1 VSAAPERGSVRAPRE
16 KGALE
21 GGARTNRVVA
31 VSLGVAGIGL
41 AGLLLG
47 LHGGD
52 RGWFSYLAAWTFA
65 TSLALGSLLLVMVGH
80 VAKAGW
86 MVVTRRLAEAVA
98 SALPLCLLLF
108 VPIALGLPHLYPWAR
123 PETADSPSLR
133 RAIAHTHAYL
143 NPPFFVVR
151 TGLYF
156 AIFIAVGALLAS
168 WSAKND
174 RAPSLA
180 LVLRMRRLSGGALPL
195 VALALTWASFDW
207 IMSLEPDWSSTIFGM
222 YFFAGSFVGAV
233 ALVAAVMGFVPGTSR
248 PVTAD
253 HAQALGRVLF
263 AMIIFWA
270 YMAFSQLLIYWIGD
284 VPEEIDYYRWR
295 TAGSW
300 SAVTASLIVGHFF
313 APFGAL
319 LSRHWKRN
327 LSFLGSVAAWV
338 LAMHFVD
345 AYWMVLPNIDRTGV
359 RLHWLDAAALLFV
372 GGLCAA
378 WVVRRYAAL
387 SPMPLHVPELDA
399 GLDYE
404 AAL

>member
-1 VSAAPERGSVRAPRE
+1 MSVARTNRALAVTL
-16 KGALE
+16 GA
-21 GGARTNRVVA
+21 ARTNRVLA
-31 VSLGVAGIGL
+31 VSLGAAAVGFAALVFGL
-41 AGLLLG
+41 R
-47 LHGGD
+47 GGD
-52 RGWFSYLAAWTFA
+52 RGWFAYLAAWTFA
-65 TSLALGSLLLVMVGH
+65 TSLALGALLLLMVGH

-108 VPIALGLPHLYPWAR
+108 VPIALALSHLYPWAR

-143 NPPFFVVR
+143 NPPFFVLR
-151 TGLYF
+151 TAVYF
-156 AIFIAVGALLAS
+156 AIFITIAALLAS

-180 LVLRMRRLSGGALPL
+180 LVLRMRRVSGGGLPL

-222 YFFAGSFVGAV
+222 YFFAGSFVGAI
-233 ALVAAVMGFVPGTSR
+233 ALVAAVMGFVPGTR
-248 PVTAD
+248 GRVTAD

-284 VPEEIDYYRWR
+284 VPDEIEYYRLR

-300 SAVTASLIVGHFF
+300 SGVTALLIFGHFF

-319 LSRHWKRN
+319 LSRRRKRN
-327 LSFLGSVAAWV
+327 LTFLASVAAWV
-338 LAMHFVD
+338 LGMHFVD
-345 AYWMVLPNIDRTGV
+345 VYWIVLPNIDRTGV
-359 RLHWLDAAALLFV
+359 RTHWLDAAALLFV
-372 GGLCAA
+372 GGLFSA

-387 SPMPLHVPELDA
+387 PPLPLHVPELDA